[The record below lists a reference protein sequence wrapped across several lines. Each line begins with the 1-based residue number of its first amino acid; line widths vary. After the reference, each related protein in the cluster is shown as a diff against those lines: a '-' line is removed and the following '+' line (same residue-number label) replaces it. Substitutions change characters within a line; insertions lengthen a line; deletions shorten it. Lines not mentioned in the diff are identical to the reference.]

1 MDFLT
6 GDNIENIFN
15 IIDKYLSDD
24 MDEPKYD
31 IIKSSWIK
39 IVEKNEENLEIN
51 KTLENVEKKI
61 VVYHIFNH
69 YLFYCKKR

>member
-15 IIDKYLSDD
+15 IINKYLSDD

-31 IIKSSWIK
+31 IIKSSLIK

-51 KTLENVEKKI
+51 KTLENVEKN
-61 VVYHIFNH
+61 VVHHVFNH
-69 YLFYCKKR
+69 YLFYYKKQ

>member
-61 VVYHIFNH
+61 VVYHIFNN
-69 YLFYCKKR
+69 